1 MEKFNSIGERINYI
15 RKEMGVNRDQFA
27 DYLGVSRNTITRYET
42 NERKPDADFI
52 IKFCEEYEVSAD
64 WLLLGKTEDDE
75 RELSVDEML
84 LITLCRRHPDE
95 VIHNLR
101 ALLMSITLGES
112 EGDSPKP

>member
-42 NERKPDADFI
+42 DERKPDADFI
-52 IKFCEEYEVSAD
+52 IKFCVEYEVSAD
-64 WLLLGKTEDDE
+64 WLLFGKLADDE
-75 RELSVDEML
+75 HKLSVDEML
-84 LITLCRRHPDE
+84 LIGLCRRHTED

-101 ALLMSITLGES
+101 TLLMSVALGES
-112 EGDSPKP
+112 EKM